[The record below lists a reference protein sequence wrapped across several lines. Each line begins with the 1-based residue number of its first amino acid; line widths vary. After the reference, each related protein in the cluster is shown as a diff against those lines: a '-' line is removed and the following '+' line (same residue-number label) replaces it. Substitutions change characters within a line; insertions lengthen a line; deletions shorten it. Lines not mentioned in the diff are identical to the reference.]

1 MTISAKFNWPA
12 IDDTQF
18 EELILAIVKSKGAI
32 RAEFR
37 KGPNDK
43 GRDVQAWFK
52 HRDSLGVE
60 SQDAYFFEAKHHTK
74 GVSLGHISDA
84 LAWAHAEQPH
94 SMVLAAS
101 SHFTN
106 SCRENI
112 NHWKQNNSKIRVLL
126 WERPNLEEL
135 ILSNSILQDFAVSV
149 RLLPP
154 SVRRLLPP
162 NPERYRLA
170 EDGVESGLEMAYRY
184 WLTED
189 DVNDLEAVSIFVERC
204 ATILEENNLS
214 EKYFEM
220 THIGVP
226 NWATWL
232 RLMRAECLLQI
243 AVRDYLF
250 AQVSGAESERMNEL
264 ASAIRERVQLIN
276 NIGEKPIHE
285 EQIDDDW
292 NE

>member
-1 MTISAKFNWPA
+1 MTISAKFNWAA
-12 IDDTQF
+12 IDDSEF

-74 GVSLGHISDA
+74 GVALGHISDA

-94 SMVLAAS
+94 SLVLAAS

-112 NHWKQNNSKIRVLL
+112 NNWKSNNSKIRVLL

-135 ILSNSILQDFAVSV
+135 ILSNSSLQDLAVSLG
-149 RLLPP
+149 LLPP
-154 SVRRLLPP
+154 NVRKLLPA
-162 NPERYRLA
+162 NPERYRLT

-189 DVNDLEAVSIFVERC
+189 DIDDLEKVADFVEQC
-204 ATILEENNLS
+204 SAILDEHNLS
-214 EKYFEM
+214 RKYFE
-220 THIGVP
+220 TAYVGIP
-226 NWATWL
+226 NWAAWL

-250 AQVSGAESERMNEL
+250 AQVIGADPNEMGRL
-264 ASAIRERVQLIN
+264 ANIIRERVKVIN
-276 NIGEKPIHE
+276 EIGKQHSIPE
-285 EQIDDDW
+285 EVIA
-292 NE
+292 